1 MLVHQDMIV
10 DEVMR
15 KWPWTIRI
23 FIQFGM
29 KCVGCPFGT
38 FHSVDHACDEHGI
51 EKVAFL
57 AVLDETIQDKLFSR
71 SSLQP
76 AE

>member
-1 MLVHQDMIV
+1 MFVHQDMIV

-15 KWPWTIRI
+15 KWPWTIRV

-29 KCVGCPFGT
+29 KCVGCPFGP
-38 FHSVDHACDEHGI
+38 FHSIDHACDEHGI
-51 EKVAFL
+51 KRAAFM
-57 AVLDETIQDKLFSR
+57 AALDEAIQDELVSR
-71 SSLQP
+71 SNPLP